1 MDGARRRKGG
11 RTRARSKM
19 AAEALRPEAAFLRAP
34 QSGRRGGGRG
44 QKTGPSGAGCFL
56 AGFGRREEESFFLLL
71 ASVSERGCS
80 GAEGLQVT
88 DDGLPQRGT
97 VHQMCCCRIL
107 WPVSRCAH
115 LAERWTQ
122 NPKVVLA
129 ARAPSMTGLV
139 ASCGRIFCRRINQRK
154 VRMRN
159 DEVEQFF
166 FFFLLV
172 PPNLLKWSLAACLQ
186 TRPCTTAY
194 TESGPNA
201 TAC

>member
-1 MDGARRRKGG
+1 MDGARRSKGG

-139 ASCGRIFCRRINQRK
+139 ASCGKIFCRRINQRK

-166 FFFLLV
+166 FFFFASPAQPFEMV
-172 PPNLLKWSLAACLQ
+172 ISSVLANTPVHNCLH
-186 TRPCTTAY
+186 
-194 TESGPNA
+194 
-201 TAC
+201 